1 MDVVTLKA
9 ELAEVIK
16 SLKLQGLDIA
26 EDALLIIWDEVHG
39 AIKRVVTASPN
50 SYDDLYLVLAPQIDK
65 IIKDLI
71 DRVDGK
77 QEL

>member
-9 ELAEVIK
+9 EVAEVVK

-26 EDALLIIWDEVHG
+26 EDALLIIWHEVHG
-39 AIKRVVTASPN
+39 AIKRIVTASPN
-50 SYDDLYLVLAPQIDK
+50 SYDDLYIILAPQIDK
-65 IIKDLI
+65 MIKDLI

-77 QEL
+77 QDL